1 MKKNNT
7 DYTELLE
14 RQNKQRK
21 ETYSGYNAILIQT
34 LLVLNKN
41 QGKRK

>member
-1 MKKNNT
+1 MKKNKT
-7 DYTELLE
+7 DYTELE